1 MFNRTRA
8 FFSYFAATAALA
20 LAGPSAP
27 PVNRIIEPI
36 PNTSRKRARG
46 LFNNLPYAA
55 RPVFA
60 GKSSLRVS
68 VAQGKRLAAKRRNQ
82 LRNKRHLKG

>member
-8 FFSYFAATAALA
+8 FFSYFAAAAALA

-27 PVNRIIEPI
+27 VKRIIEPI

-46 LFNNLPYAA
+46 LFNNLPYEAY
-55 RPVFA
+55 PEFA

-68 VAQGKRLAAKRRNQ
+68 VPQGKRLAAKRRNQ
-82 LRNKRHLKG
+82 LRHKRHQKG